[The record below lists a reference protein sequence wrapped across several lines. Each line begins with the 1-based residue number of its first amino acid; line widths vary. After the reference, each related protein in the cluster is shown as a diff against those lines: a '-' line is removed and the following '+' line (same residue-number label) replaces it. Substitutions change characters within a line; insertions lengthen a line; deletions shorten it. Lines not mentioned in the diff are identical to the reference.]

1 MKTRKLLSALVAAS
15 ICAGAL
21 SNVVM
26 AASPLSM
33 SIDTGTVIKTISDDM
48 YGISTDWSVDNNYIV
63 TDYEGGDLSPNEN
76 FLRAMS
82 EYKLPV
88 VRLGEGAS
96 DTFQWKQAVGPLEQ
110 RGDQTLWGQTGKVAA
125 GPVETINTMQAID
138 PDAEFTVTIN
148 MQTDTA
154 ASAADYAEFLTGDI
168 STDWG
173 AKRAEYGHPAPIP
186 VKVYELGNEL
196 DLDDMTVQDYIAK
209 CKEFITA
216 IQAKDPDAKFA
227 AHTTTG
233 IYNMYRQNESLED
246 AWHNDILNDDTLAQE
261 IDYIVLHTYYSVSD
275 NELMDEIINAVQS
288 DIERITGSDRIKIY
302 LSEYALDYYHRYNGI
317 YTNPHDMNG
326 VIETANILSRMA
338 WHPGVEMATYHGIV
352 SGNWANITTDSES
365 QQTMLNGIGNLLK
378 LFKEYG
384 VGDALDTDFTGFSNG
399 TRSTVTG
406 IAVRPENNKLNLI
419 FTNKTES
426 DQVDHITYSD
436 QGAYKK
442 VQETIIS
449 ADTLEAD
456 ISEEKKEIA
465 VNKYAYADGGSVV
478 SYTIPAYSVC
488 GVALEK
494 ETDETV
500 ETLYSEDFSAG
511 TLPEGYTAV
520 LNDPYG
526 DLSVNV
532 QNGALALDG
541 YSDSGATYENSYV
554 YLPESV
560 NTFTSYTLEADVT
573 VNEYTNDYDPGES
586 GNGIVFGAGSPGNI
600 MGNAV
605 DGNVVFW
612 TDNGVSEYAVSG
624 GERSTLISNTTNN
637 FSPIITG
644 ETYHYTLNVSE
655 NEVSFY
661 IDGKEVYT
669 RTGGTVNPG
678 GYIGFMFSDTNYS
691 VDNIQLTQAVEVM
704 EVWETFTYEE
714 NFDDVSEGSL
724 PEGWEVMSGMAVAG
738 VDDGALMLTSHEWWT
753 PTAVKIGGLE
763 NVRREGL
770 MMEADVT
777 LIAQNESA
785 RAGGV
790 RNKAGFAYMMD
801 GDRMSTAGLLTY
813 GINQEIPARSGADF
827 TEYGVSGVNS
837 SSGFNYEDGENF
849 LNHETAHIRLVFSA
863 GSSPTMY
870 VNGQEVQYTKNTGTT
885 QNTGSLG
892 LMAAAATVKFDNV
905 KITGQQRNTV
915 TTGLVE
921 KEIDFTYEEN
931 FDDVSDGLLP
941 AGWTLAGATATAQ
954 VKNGALEV
962 SNAGWGTPSFVL
974 FDLDQ
979 VKRQGLT
986 MEVEITRT
994 SPSSVTGGLVNIA
1007 HAGLVYL
1014 YDDSFAETAAYGT
1027 DVRYSGLYTDRPTTN
1042 SQQGVPSDFGYKYS
1056 QFTSE
1061 EFKRADLFGNQG
1073 DGLSGGQTVKL
1084 KIELGEDNRL
1094 PKVYIND
1101 VEANYTSNNAYE
1113 AMDVNEG
1120 KIGLVVADANV
1131 KFDNIKVHGT
1141 RTAFVSDYT
1150 TYSAEFAGGATTF
1163 ASQEEAVAAVRVYEV
1178 YDAGRVDITDQ
1189 AQISA
1194 QTDEMGV
1201 CTITVTYGEFMQHL
1215 VCQIK
1220 EEQTGG
1226 QSFTLEEDFDDIPNG
1241 SLPEGWTVTGGD
1253 ATAQV
1258 NNGALEVSNAA
1269 WGTPSYILFDLDEV
1283 QRHGLTME
1291 AEITRTAAS
1300 SGMANYGHAGLVY
1313 LYDDQFTETQAY
1325 GTDVRYS
1332 ALYTDKPATESQQ
1345 GAPSDF
1351 GAKFQNLT
1359 GESFRRADLFG
1370 NQGEGLSGGNTVTL
1384 KIELDE
1390 DTRLPKVYINGVEAP
1405 YATNNTYSA
1414 LAVNA
1419 GKIGLVVCD
1428 ATVKFDN
1435 IKVSGTI
1442 GGPAEEI
1449 TYDALFVDGISM
1461 FTSEEEAVAAVRV
1474 YEMQGGQ
1481 TLDVTV
1487 EANIQAQT
1495 DENGNCTIT
1504 VTYGTFTKTLTC
1516 RIVEPQETFTYEED
1530 FDDIPNGS
1538 LPEGWTI
1545 KGNATASVQDG
1556 TLLVKGENWY
1566 NPDFVLFDLE
1576 KVQRQGLVM
1585 ECDMTRTQTAAPAAT
1600 ATNAHAGLV
1609 YLYDDNFET
1618 SASYGGDVRY
1628 TALYTDKAAT
1638 ETQQGL
1644 SSDFGFRWNG
1654 VTKGQFKNTE
1664 EALMGAMAKK
1674 ETVHLKI
1681 ELGEDDRLPT
1691 VYVNGY
1697 EAVYTDNSGFTAQAV
1712 NEGKLGLA
1720 VSGACEVIFDNIK
1733 ISGSR
1738 AAEITYDAEFVG
1750 GTTVFTS
1757 EDEAVAAVRVYEKQG
1772 DQTTDITAQA
1782 SIQPQTG
1789 EDGTCTIT
1797 VTYGDF
1803 TEILTCRIEVPEV
1816 EGFVYEEN
1824 FDNVSDGGLPEG
1836 WTLISTDAG
1845 SPATAAVQDGKLVV
1859 SSGNWW
1865 NPDFILFDLDDVQR
1879 KGLVM
1884 ECDMTRTDTVPGQPN
1899 NAHAGLVYYY
1909 DDETFAA
1916 GNSDSYGRDVRYTAL
1931 YTDRGLTETQQ
1942 GITSDFDL
1950 RWNEVTD
1957 GRFKNNEEAL
1967 YGAMAKKETV
1977 HLKIVLGED
1986 DELPTVY
1993 VNGYEAVYNNK
2004 KTFTAQ
2010 AVNAGKL
2017 GLAVSGACEVIF
2029 DNIKISGS
2037 RAEEAAVGGIAAAK
2051 TVNEAGIP
2059 QITVDAYAGASDIE
2073 DGMLLVAAYEKDTGK
2088 LAYVSDMKEW
2098 NAAQYPAYH
2107 TTISL
2112 DGFSEYAE
2120 DAYTF
2125 KVMAMDQTSLKP
2137 ICMYAAV

>member
-33 SIDTGTVIKTISDDM
+33 SIDTGTVIKTIPDDM

-63 TDYEGGDLSPNEN
+63 TDYEGGNLSPNEN

-110 RGDQTLWGQTGKVAA
+110 RGDQTLWGQTGKVVA

-138 PDAEFTVTIN
+138 PDAAFTVTIN
-148 MQTDTA
+148 IETDTA
-154 ASAADYAEFLTGDI
+154 ESAADYAEFLTGDA
-168 STDWG
+168 STEWG
-173 AKRAEYGHPAPIP
+173 AKRAEYGHPDPVP
-186 VKVYELGNEL
+186 VKLYEIGNEV
-196 DLDDMTVQDYIAK
+196 DLDSVMTVDEYIAA
-209 CKEFITA
+209 CKEYIAA
-216 IQAKDPDAKFA
+216 IKAVDADAMFA
-227 AHTTTG
+227 VHTSTG
-233 IYNMYRQNESLED
+233 IYNKYQWDESGD
-246 AWHNDILNDDTLAQE
+246 PWHIDILSDAALAEE
-261 IDYIVLHTYYSVSD
+261 IDYIAVHTYYSNYK
-275 NELMDEIINAVQS
+275 NEVMDEVMNAVQA
-288 DIERITGSDRIKIY
+288 DIERITGADRIKIY
-302 LSEYALDYYHRYNGI
+302 LSEYALSI
-317 YTNPHDMNG
+317 YEVGGVTTNPHNMEGILD
-326 VIETANILSRMA
+326 TANILSRMA
-338 WHPGVEMATYHGIV
+338 WHDGVEMATYHGID
-352 SGNWANITTDSES
+352 SSEWKNIVTDSAS
-365 QQTMLNGIGNLLK
+365 GQMMLNGIGNMLK

-406 IAVRPENNKLNLI
+406 IAVRPEDNKLNLI
-419 FTNKTES
+419 FTNDTGS
-426 DQVDHITYSD
+426 DQVVNITYSD
-436 QGAYKK
+436 QGTYKK

-449 ADTLEAD
+449 GNSPEAD
-456 ISEEKKEIA
+456 MTAEKKEIA

-586 GNGIVFGAGSPGNI
+586 GNGIVFGAGSPGDI

-624 GERSTLISNTTNN
+624 GERSALISNTTNN
-637 FSPIITG
+637 FSPIAAG
-644 ETYHYTLNVSE
+644 GTYHYTLNVSE
-655 NEVSFY
+655 NEVSFC
-661 IDGKEVYT
+661 IDGNEVYT

-678 GYIGFMFSDTNYS
+678 GSIGFMFSDTNYS

-714 NFDDVSEGSL
+714 DFDDVSEGGL
-724 PEGWEVMSGMAVAG
+724 PEGWEVLSGMAVAG

-837 SSGFNYEDGENF
+837 SSGFNYEDGQNF
-849 LNHETAHIRLVFSA
+849 LNHETAHIRLIFNA

-941 AGWTLAGATATAQ
+941 AGWSLAGAAATAQ
-954 VKNGALEV
+954 VQNGALEV

-994 SPSSVTGGLVNIA
+994 SPSSVTGGLVNVA

-1027 DVRYSGLYTDRPTTN
+1027 DVRYSGLYTDRPTTI
-1042 SQQGVPSDFGYKYS
+1042 SQQGVPSDFGYKYN

-1131 KFDNIKVHGT
+1131 KFDNIKVRGT

-1150 TYSAEFAGGATTF
+1150 TYSAEFAGGATAF

-1178 YDAGRVDITDQ
+1178 YNAGRVDITDQ

-1194 QTDEMGV
+1194 QTDELGV
-1201 CTITVTYGEFMQHL
+1201 CTITVTYGEFMQRL

-1241 SLPEGWTVTGGD
+1241 SLPEGWTITGGD

-1269 WGTPSYILFDLDEV
+1269 WGTPSYVLFNLDEV

-1313 LYDDQFTETQAY
+1313 LYDDQFAETQAY

-1351 GAKFQNLT
+1351 GAKFQNLA

-1449 TYDALFVDGISM
+1449 TYDA
-1461 FTSEEEAVAAVRV
+1461 
-1474 YEMQGGQ
+1474 
-1481 TLDVTV
+1481 
-1487 EANIQAQT
+1487 
-1495 DENGNCTIT
+1495 
-1504 VTYGTFTKTLTC
+1504 
-1516 RIVEPQETFTYEED
+1516 
-1530 FDDIPNGS
+1530 
-1538 LPEGWTI
+1538 
-1545 KGNATASVQDG
+1545 
-1556 TLLVKGENWY
+1556 
-1566 NPDFVLFDLE
+1566 
-1576 KVQRQGLVM
+1576 
-1585 ECDMTRTQTAAPAAT
+1585 
-1600 ATNAHAGLV
+1600 
-1609 YLYDDNFET
+1609 
-1618 SASYGGDVRY
+1618 
-1628 TALYTDKAAT
+1628 
-1638 ETQQGL
+1638 
-1644 SSDFGFRWNG
+1644 
-1654 VTKGQFKNTE
+1654 
-1664 EALMGAMAKK
+1664 
-1674 ETVHLKI
+1674 
-1681 ELGEDDRLPT
+1681 
-1691 VYVNGY
+1691 
-1697 EAVYTDNSGFTAQAV
+1697 
-1712 NEGKLGLA
+1712 
-1720 VSGACEVIFDNIK
+1720 
-1733 ISGSR
+1733 
-1738 AAEITYDAEFVG
+1738 EFAG
-1750 GTTVFTS
+1750 GTTVFAS

-1782 SIQPQTG
+1782 SIQPQTS
-1789 EDGTCTIT
+1789 EDGTCIIT

-1803 TEILTCRIEVPEV
+1803 TETLTCRIEAAETPEI

-1824 FDNVSDGGLPEG
+1824 FDSIPNGGLPEG
-1836 WTLISTDAG
+1836 WTVTG
-1845 SPATAAVQDGKLVV
+1845 GATASVQDGALIVK
-1859 SSGNWW
+1859 GAEWY
-1865 NPDFILFDLDDVQR
+1865 NPEFVLFDLENVQR
-1879 KGLVM
+1879 QGLVM
-1884 ECDMTRTDTVPGQPN
+1884 ECDMTRTQTETPAGTAN

-1909 DDETFAA
+1909 DEENFAA
-1916 GNSDSYGRDVRYTAL
+1916 GDNTSYGSDVRYTAL
-1931 YTDRGLTETQQ
+1931 YTDKAATETQQ
-1942 GITSDFDL
+1942 GLTSDFGY
-1950 RWNEVTD
+1950 RWNGVTN
-1957 GRFKNNEEAL
+1957 GQFKNTEEEL
-1967 YGAMAKKETV
+1967 RGAMANKETV
-1977 HLKIVLGED
+1977 HLKIVLGAD
-1986 DELPTVY
+1986 DKLPTVY
-1993 VNGYEAVYNNK
+1993 VNGYEAAYNNNSG
-2004 KTFTAQ
+2004 FTAQ
-2010 AVNAGKL
+2010 AVNEGKL
-2017 GLAVSGACEVIF
+2017 GLAVSGACEVVF

-2037 RAEEAAVGGIAAAK
+2037 RAAEAAAGGIAAAK
-2051 TVNEAGIP
+2051 AVNEAGIP
-2059 QITVDAYAGASDIE
+2059 QIIVDAYAGTSDIE
-2073 DGMLLVAAYEKDTGK
+2073 DGMLLVAAYEKDTGR

>member
-33 SIDTGTVIKTISDDM
+33 SIDTGTVIKTIPDDM

-63 TDYEGGDLSPNEN
+63 TDYEGGNLSPNEN

-110 RGDQTLWGQTGKVAA
+110 RENQTLWGQTGKVVA

-138 PDAEFTVTIN
+138 PDAAFTVTIN
-148 MQTDTA
+148 IETDTA
-154 ASAADYAEFLTGDI
+154 ESAADYAEFLTGDA
-168 STDWG
+168 STEWG
-173 AKRAEYGHPAPIP
+173 AKRAEYGHPDPVP
-186 VKVYELGNEL
+186 VKLYEIGNEV
-196 DLDDMTVQDYIAK
+196 DLDSVMTVDEYIAA
-209 CKEFITA
+209 CREYIAA
-216 IQAKDPDAKFA
+216 IKAVDADAMFA
-227 AHTTTG
+227 VHTSTG
-233 IYNMYRQNESLED
+233 IYNKYQWDESGD
-246 AWHNDILNDDTLAQE
+246 PWHIDILSDAVLAEE
-261 IDYIVLHTYYSVSD
+261 IDYIAVHTYYSHYK
-275 NELMDEIINAVQS
+275 NEVMDEVMNAVQA
-288 DIERITGSDRIKIY
+288 DIERITGADRIKIY
-302 LSEYALDYYHRYNGI
+302 LSEYALSI
-317 YTNPHDMNG
+317 YEVGGVTTNPHNMEG
-326 VIETANILSRMA
+326 ILETANILSRMA
-338 WHPGVEMATYHGIV
+338 WHDGVEMATYHGID
-352 SGNWANITTDSES
+352 SSEWKNIATDSAS
-365 QQTMLNGIGNLLK
+365 GQMMLNGIGNLLK

-399 TRSTVTG
+399 TRSTVAG
-406 IAVRPENNKLNLI
+406 IAVRPEDNKLNLI
-419 FTNKTES
+419 FTNDSGS
-426 DQVDHITYSD
+426 DQVVHITYSD

-541 YSDSGATYENSYV
+541 YSDLDATYENSYV

-573 VNEYTNDYDPGES
+573 VNEYNNDYDPGES
-586 GNGIVFGAGSPGNI
+586 GNGIVFGAGSPGDI

-612 TDNGVSEYAVSG
+612 TNNGVSEYAVSG
-624 GERSTLISNTTNN
+624 GERSALISNTTNN
-637 FSPIITG
+637 FSPIAVG
-644 ETYHYTLNVSE
+644 GTYHYTLNVSE
-655 NEVSFY
+655 NEVRFY
-661 IDGKEVYT
+661 IDGNEVYT
-669 RTGGTVNPG
+669 RSGGTVNPG

-691 VDNIQLTQAVEVM
+691 VDNIQLTQAVEV
-704 EVWETFTYEE
+704 WETFTYEE

-724 PEGWEVMSGMAVAG
+724 PEGWEVLSGMAVAG

-785 RAGGV
+785 RANGA

-813 GINQEIPARSGADF
+813 GDTDIPERSWADF
-827 TEYGVSGVNS
+827 TEYGISGVNS
-837 SSGFNYEDGENF
+837 SSPFNYEDGENF
-849 LNHETAHIRLVFSA
+849 LNHETAHIRLIFNA

-905 KITGQQRNTV
+905 KITGRQRNTV

-931 FDDVSDGLLP
+931 FDNVSDGLLP
-941 AGWTLAGATATAQ
+941 AGWTIISTDAGNPATAAVQ
-954 VKNGALEV
+954 DGKLVV
-962 SNAGWGTPSFVL
+962 SGGNWWNPDFIL
-974 FDLDQ
+974 FDLDD
-979 VKRQGLT
+979 VRRKGLV
-986 MEVEITRT
+986 MECDMTRT
-994 SPSSVTGGLVNIA
+994 SKVTPSGTANNA
-1007 HAGLVYL
+1007 HAGLVYY
-1014 YDDSFAETAAYGT
+1014 YDEDNFVAGDNTSYGN
-1027 DVRYSGLYTDRPTTN
+1027 DVRYTALHTDKDATLA
-1042 SQQGVPSDFGYKYS
+1042 QQGLTSDFGYRWDSVKKGE
-1056 QFTSE
+1056 FVFSE
-1061 EFKRADLFGNQG
+1061 VEELRGAMTNKE
-1073 DGLSGGQTVKL
+1073 TVHL
-1084 KIELGEDNRL
+1084 RIELGEDDRL
-1094 PKVYIND
+1094 PAVYVNGYS
-1101 VEANYTSNNAYE
+1101 ARYTDNSGFTAQENN
-1113 AMDVNEG
+1113 VG
-1120 KIGLVVADANV
+1120 KIGLVVSGACEV
-1131 KFDNIKVHGT
+1131 VFDNIKVRGT

-1201 CTITVTYGEFMQHL
+1201 CTITVTYGEFMQRL
-1215 VCQIK
+1215 ICQIK
-1220 EEQTGG
+1220 EEPTGG
-1226 QSFTLEEDFDDIPNG
+1226 QSFTL
-1241 SLPEGWTVTGGD
+1241 
-1253 ATAQV
+1253 
-1258 NNGALEVSNAA
+1258 
-1269 WGTPSYILFDLDEV
+1269 
-1283 QRHGLTME
+1283 
-1291 AEITRTAAS
+1291 
-1300 SGMANYGHAGLVY
+1300 
-1313 LYDDQFTETQAY
+1313 
-1325 GTDVRYS
+1325 
-1332 ALYTDKPATESQQ
+1332 
-1345 GAPSDF
+1345 
-1351 GAKFQNLT
+1351 
-1359 GESFRRADLFG
+1359 
-1370 NQGEGLSGGNTVTL
+1370 
-1384 KIELDE
+1384 
-1390 DTRLPKVYINGVEAP
+1390 
-1405 YATNNTYSA
+1405 
-1414 LAVNA
+1414 
-1419 GKIGLVVCD
+1419 
-1428 ATVKFDN
+1428 
-1435 IKVSGTI
+1435 
-1442 GGPAEEI
+1442 
-1449 TYDALFVDGISM
+1449 
-1461 FTSEEEAVAAVRV
+1461 
-1474 YEMQGGQ
+1474 
-1481 TLDVTV
+1481 
-1487 EANIQAQT
+1487 
-1495 DENGNCTIT
+1495 
-1504 VTYGTFTKTLTC
+1504 
-1516 RIVEPQETFTYEED
+1516 EED

-1644 SSDFGFRWNG
+1644 TSDFGYRWNG
-1654 VTKGQFKNTE
+1654 VTNGQFKNTE
-1664 EALMGAMAKK
+1664 EALMGAMANK
-1674 ETVHLKI
+1674 ETVHLRI

-1697 EAVYTDNSGFTAQAV
+1697 EAAYNNNSGFTAQAV

-1720 VSGACEVIFDNIK
+1720 VSGACEVVFDNIK

-1738 AAEITYDAEFVG
+1738 AAEIIYDAEFVG

-1772 DQTTDITAQA
+1772 DKTTDITAQA

-1789 EDGTCTIT
+1789 EDGNCTIT

-1816 EGFVYEEN
+1816 GGFVYEEN
-1824 FDNVSDGGLPEG
+1824 FDSISDGSLPEG
-1836 WTLISTDAG
+1836 WTVTG
-1845 SPATAAVQDGKLVV
+1845 GATASVQDGTLIVK
-1859 SSGNWW
+1859 GAEWY
-1865 NPDFILFDLDDVQR
+1865 NPEFVLFDLEKVQR
-1879 KGLVM
+1879 QGLVM
-1884 ECDMTRTDTVPGQPN
+1884 ECDMTRTQTATPSETAN

-1909 DDETFAA
+1909 DGENFAA
-1916 GNSDSYGRDVRYTAL
+1916 GDNTSYGSDVRYTAL
-1931 YTDRGLTETQQ
+1931 YTDKAATETQQ
-1942 GITSDFDL
+1942 GLTSDFGY
-1950 RWNEVTD
+1950 RWNGVTN
-1957 GRFKNNEEAL
+1957 GQFKNTEEEL
-1967 YGAMAKKETV
+1967 RGAMANKETV
-1977 HLKIVLGED
+1977 HLKIVLGAD
-1986 DELPTVY
+1986 DKLPTVY
-1993 VNGYEAVYNNK
+1993 VNGYEAAYNNNSG
-2004 KTFTAQ
+2004 FTAQ
-2010 AVNAGKL
+2010 AINEGKI
-2017 GLAVSGACEVIF
+2017 GLAVSGACEVVF

-2037 RAEEAAVGGIAAAK
+2037 RAAEAAAGGIAAAK
-2051 TVNEAGIP
+2051 AVNEAGIP
-2059 QITVDAYAGASDIE
+2059 QIIVDAYAGTSDIE

>member
-33 SIDTGTVIKTISDDM
+33 SIDTGAVIKTIPDDM

-110 RGDQTLWGQTGKVAA
+110 RGDQTLWGQTGKVVA

-138 PDAEFTVTIN
+138 PDATFTVTIN
-148 MQTDTA
+148 IETDTA
-154 ASAADYAEFLTGDI
+154 ESAADYAEFLTGDV
-168 STDWG
+168 STEWG
-173 AKRAEYGHPAPIP
+173 AKRAEYGHPDPVP
-186 VKVYELGNEL
+186 VKVYEIGNEV
-196 DLDDMTVQDYIAK
+196 DLDSVMTVDEYIAA
-209 CKEFITA
+209 CKEYIAAVKAVDT
-216 IQAKDPDAKFA
+216 DARFA
-227 AHTTTG
+227 VHTSTG
-233 IYNMYRQNESLED
+233 IYNKYQWDEPGD
-246 AWHNDILNDDTLAQE
+246 PWHIDILSDAALAEE
-261 IDYIVLHTYYSVSD
+261 IDYIAVHTYYSD
-275 NELMDEIINAVQS
+275 YKNEVMDEIMNAVQS

-302 LSEYALDYYHRYNGI
+302 LSEYALSI
-317 YTNPHDMNG
+317 YEVVGVTTNPHNMEG
-326 VIETANILSRMA
+326 ILETANILSRMA
-338 WHPGVEMATYHGIV
+338 WHDGVEMATYHGID
-352 SGNWANITTDSES
+352 SSEWKNIVTDSAS
-365 QQTMLNGIGNLLK
+365 GQMMLNGIGNLLK

-406 IAVRPENNKLNLI
+406 IAVRPEDNRLNLI
-419 FTNKTES
+419 FTNKTGS
-426 DQVDHITYSD
+426 DQVVHITYSD

-500 ETLYSEDFSAG
+500 ETLYSEDFSVG

-532 QNGALALDG
+532 QNGVLVLDG

-586 GNGIVFGAGSPGNI
+586 GNGIVFGAGSPGDI

-612 TDNGVSEYAVSG
+612 TNNGVSEYAVSG
-624 GERSTLISNTTNN
+624 GERSALISNTTNN

-655 NEVSFY
+655 NEVRFY
-661 IDGKEVYT
+661 IDGNEVYT
-669 RTGGTVNPG
+669 RSGGTVNPG

-714 NFDDVSEGSL
+714 NFDNISEGGL
-724 PEGWEVMSGMAVAG
+724 PEGWEVLSGMAVAG

-837 SSGFNYEDGENF
+837 SSGFNYEDGQNF
-849 LNHETAHIRLVFSA
+849 LNHETAHIRLIFNA

-921 KEIDFTYEEN
+921 KEIEFTYEEN
-931 FDDVSDGLLP
+931 FDDVSNGLLP
-941 AGWTLAGATATAQ
+941 AGWSLAGAAATAQ
-954 VKNGALEV
+954 VQNGALEV

-994 SPSSVTGGLVNIA
+994 SPSSVTGGVVNVA

-1042 SQQGVPSDFGYKYS
+1042 SQQGVPSDFGYKYNR
-1056 QFTSE
+1056 FTSE

-1131 KFDNIKVHGT
+1131 KFDNIKVRGT

-1150 TYSAEFAGGATTF
+1150 TYSAEFAGGATAF

-1178 YDAGRVDITDQ
+1178 YNAGRVDITDQ

-1194 QTDEMGV
+1194 QTDGTGV
-1201 CTITVTYGEFMQHL
+1201 CTITVTLGEFEQL
-1215 VCQIK
+1215 LTCRIEAAETPEIEGFVY
-1220 EEQTGG
+1220 EEN
-1226 QSFTLEEDFDDIPNG
+1226 FDSIPNG
-1241 SLPEGWTVTGGD
+1241 GLPEGWTVTGG
-1253 ATAQV
+1253 
-1258 NNGALEVSNAA
+1258 
-1269 WGTPSYILFDLDEV
+1269 
-1283 QRHGLTME
+1283 
-1291 AEITRTAAS
+1291 
-1300 SGMANYGHAGLVY
+1300 
-1313 LYDDQFTETQAY
+1313 
-1325 GTDVRYS
+1325 
-1332 ALYTDKPATESQQ
+1332 
-1345 GAPSDF
+1345 
-1351 GAKFQNLT
+1351 
-1359 GESFRRADLFG
+1359 
-1370 NQGEGLSGGNTVTL
+1370 
-1384 KIELDE
+1384 
-1390 DTRLPKVYINGVEAP
+1390 
-1405 YATNNTYSA
+1405 
-1414 LAVNA
+1414 
-1419 GKIGLVVCD
+1419 
-1428 ATVKFDN
+1428 
-1435 IKVSGTI
+1435 
-1442 GGPAEEI
+1442 
-1449 TYDALFVDGISM
+1449 
-1461 FTSEEEAVAAVRV
+1461 
-1474 YEMQGGQ
+1474 
-1481 TLDVTV
+1481 
-1487 EANIQAQT
+1487 
-1495 DENGNCTIT
+1495 
-1504 VTYGTFTKTLTC
+1504 
-1516 RIVEPQETFTYEED
+1516 
-1530 FDDIPNGS
+1530 
-1538 LPEGWTI
+1538 
-1545 KGNATASVQDG
+1545 ATASVQDG
-1556 TLLVKGENWY
+1556 ALIVKGAEWY
-1566 NPDFVLFDLE
+1566 NPEFVLFDLE
-1576 KVQRQGLVM
+1576 NVQRQGLVM
-1585 ECDMTRTQTAAPAAT
+1585 ECDMTRTQTETPAGT
-1600 ATNAHAGLV
+1600 ANNAHAGLV
-1609 YLYDDNFET
+1609 YYYDEENFAAGDNT
-1618 SASYGGDVRY
+1618 SYGSDVRY

-1644 SSDFGFRWNG
+1644 TSDFGYRWNG
-1654 VTKGQFKNTE
+1654 VTNGQFKNTE
-1664 EALMGAMAKK
+1664 EELRGAMANK

-1681 ELGEDDRLPT
+1681 VLGADDKLPT

-1697 EAVYTDNSGFTAQAV
+1697 EAAYNNNSGFTAQAI

-1720 VSGACEVIFDNIK
+1720 VSGACEVVFDNIK

-1738 AAEITYDAEFVG
+1738 AAEIIYDAEFVG

-1772 DQTTDITAQA
+1772 DKTTDITAQA

-1789 EDGTCTIT
+1789 EDGNCTIT

-1816 EGFVYEEN
+1816 GGFVYEEN
-1824 FDNVSDGGLPEG
+1824 FDSISDGSLPEG
-1836 WTLISTDAG
+1836 WTVTG
-1845 SPATAAVQDGKLVV
+1845 GATASVQDGTLIVK
-1859 SSGNWW
+1859 GAEWY
-1865 NPDFILFDLDDVQR
+1865 NPEFVLFDLEKVQR
-1879 KGLVM
+1879 QGLVM
-1884 ECDMTRTDTVPGQPN
+1884 ECDMTRTQTATPSGTAN

-1909 DDETFAA
+1909 DEENFAA
-1916 GNSDSYGRDVRYTAL
+1916 GDNTSYGSDVRYTAL
-1931 YTDRGLTETQQ
+1931 YTDKAATETQQ
-1942 GITSDFDL
+1942 GLTSDFGY
-1950 RWNEVTD
+1950 RWNGVTN
-1957 GRFKNNEEAL
+1957 GQFKNTEEEL
-1967 YGAMAKKETV
+1967 RGAMANKETV
-1977 HLKIVLGED
+1977 HLKIVLGAD
-1986 DELPTVY
+1986 DKLPTVY
-1993 VNGYEAVYNNK
+1993 VNGYEAAYNNNSG
-2004 KTFTAQ
+2004 FTAQ
-2010 AVNAGKL
+2010 AINEGKL
-2017 GLAVSGACEVIF
+2017 GLAVSGACEVVF

-2037 RAEEAAVGGIAAAK
+2037 RAAEAAAGGIAAAK
-2051 TVNEAGIP
+2051 AVNEAGIP
-2059 QITVDAYAGASDIE
+2059 QIIVDAYAGTSDIE
-2073 DGMLLVAAYEKDTGK
+2073 DGMLLVAAYEKDTGR

>member
-26 AASPLSM
+26 AADPLSM
-33 SIDTGTVIKTISDDM
+33 SIDTGAVIKTIPDDM

-110 RGDQTLWGQTGKVAA
+110 RGDQTLWGQTGKVVA

-138 PDAEFTVTIN
+138 PDAAFTVTIN
-148 MQTDTA
+148 IETDTA
-154 ASAADYAEFLTGDI
+154 ESAADYAEFLTGDV
-168 STDWG
+168 STEWG
-173 AKRAEYGHPAPIP
+173 AKRAEYGHPDPVP
-186 VKVYELGNEL
+186 VKVYEIGNEV
-196 DLDDMTVQDYIAK
+196 DLDSVMTVDEYIAA
-209 CKEFITA
+209 CKEYIAAVKAVDT
-216 IQAKDPDAKFA
+216 DARFA
-227 AHTTTG
+227 VHTSTG
-233 IYNMYRQNESLED
+233 IYNKYQWDEPGD
-246 AWHNDILNDDTLAQE
+246 PWHIDILSDAALAEE
-261 IDYIVLHTYYSVSD
+261 IDYIAVHTYYSD
-275 NELMDEIINAVQS
+275 YKNEVMDEVMNAVQA
-288 DIERITGSDRIKIY
+288 DIERITGADRIKIY
-302 LSEYALDYYHRYNGI
+302 LSEYALSI
-317 YTNPHDMNG
+317 YEVGGVKTNPHNMEG
-326 VIETANILSRMA
+326 ILETANILSRMA
-338 WHPGVEMATYHGIV
+338 WHDGVEMATYHGID
-352 SGNWANITTDSES
+352 SSEWKNIVTDSAS
-365 QQTMLNGIGNLLK
+365 GQMMLNGIGNLLK

-406 IAVRPENNKLNLI
+406 IAVRPEDNRLNLI
-419 FTNKTES
+419 FTNKTGS
-426 DQVDHITYSD
+426 DQVVHITYSD

-500 ETLYSEDFSAG
+500 ETLYSEEFSAG

-532 QNGALALDG
+532 QNGVLVLDG

-586 GNGIVFGAGSPGNI
+586 GNGIVFGAGSPGDI

-612 TDNGVSEYAVSG
+612 TNNGVSEYAVSG
-624 GERSTLISNTTNN
+624 GERSALISNTTNN

-655 NEVSFY
+655 NEVRFY
-661 IDGKEVYT
+661 IDGNEVYT
-669 RTGGTVNPG
+669 RSGGTVNPG

-714 NFDDVSEGSL
+714 DFDGVSEGGL
-724 PEGWEVMSGMAVAG
+724 PEGWEVLSGMAVAG

-770 MMEADVT
+770 VMEADVT

-837 SSGFNYEDGENF
+837 SSGFNYEDGQNF
-849 LNHETAHIRLVFSA
+849 LNHETAHIRLIFNA

-892 LMAAAATVKFDNV
+892 LMAVAATVKFDNV

-931 FDDVSDGLLP
+931 FDNVSDGLLP
-941 AGWTLAGATATAQ
+941 AGWTLAGAAATAQ
-954 VKNGALEV
+954 VQNGALEV

-974 FDLDQ
+974 FDLDR

-994 SPSSVTGGLVNIA
+994 SPSSVTGGVVNVA

-1101 VEANYTSNNAYE
+1101 VEANYTRNNAYE

-1131 KFDNIKVHGT
+1131 KFDNIKVRGT

-1201 CTITVTYGEFMQHL
+1201 CTITVTYGEFMQRL
-1215 VCQIK
+1215 ICQIK
-1220 EEQTGG
+1220 EEPTGG
-1226 QSFTLEEDFDDIPNG
+1226 QSFTL
-1241 SLPEGWTVTGGD
+1241 
-1253 ATAQV
+1253 
-1258 NNGALEVSNAA
+1258 
-1269 WGTPSYILFDLDEV
+1269 
-1283 QRHGLTME
+1283 
-1291 AEITRTAAS
+1291 
-1300 SGMANYGHAGLVY
+1300 
-1313 LYDDQFTETQAY
+1313 
-1325 GTDVRYS
+1325 
-1332 ALYTDKPATESQQ
+1332 
-1345 GAPSDF
+1345 
-1351 GAKFQNLT
+1351 
-1359 GESFRRADLFG
+1359 
-1370 NQGEGLSGGNTVTL
+1370 
-1384 KIELDE
+1384 
-1390 DTRLPKVYINGVEAP
+1390 
-1405 YATNNTYSA
+1405 
-1414 LAVNA
+1414 
-1419 GKIGLVVCD
+1419 
-1428 ATVKFDN
+1428 
-1435 IKVSGTI
+1435 
-1442 GGPAEEI
+1442 
-1449 TYDALFVDGISM
+1449 
-1461 FTSEEEAVAAVRV
+1461 
-1474 YEMQGGQ
+1474 
-1481 TLDVTV
+1481 
-1487 EANIQAQT
+1487 
-1495 DENGNCTIT
+1495 
-1504 VTYGTFTKTLTC
+1504 
-1516 RIVEPQETFTYEED
+1516 EED

-1644 SSDFGFRWNG
+1644 TSDFGYRWNG
-1654 VTKGQFKNTE
+1654 VTNGQFKNTE
-1664 EALMGAMAKK
+1664 EELRGAMANK

-1681 ELGEDDRLPT
+1681 VLGADDKLPT

-1697 EAVYTDNSGFTAQAV
+1697 EAAYNNNSGFTAQAI

-1720 VSGACEVIFDNIK
+1720 VSGACEVVFDNIK

-1738 AAEITYDAEFVG
+1738 AAEIIYDAEFVG

-1772 DQTTDITAQA
+1772 DKTTDITAQA

-1789 EDGTCTIT
+1789 EDGNCTIT

-1816 EGFVYEEN
+1816 GGFVYEEN
-1824 FDNVSDGGLPEG
+1824 FDSISDGSLPEG
-1836 WTLISTDAG
+1836 WTVTG
-1845 SPATAAVQDGKLVV
+1845 GATASVQDGTLIVK
-1859 SSGNWW
+1859 GAEWY
-1865 NPDFILFDLDDVQR
+1865 NPEFVLFDLEKVQR
-1879 KGLVM
+1879 QGLVM
-1884 ECDMTRTDTVPGQPN
+1884 ECDMTRTQTATPSETAN

-1909 DDETFAA
+1909 DGENFAA
-1916 GNSDSYGRDVRYTAL
+1916 GDNTSYGSDVRYTAL
-1931 YTDRGLTETQQ
+1931 YTDKAATETQQ
-1942 GITSDFDL
+1942 GLTSDFGY
-1950 RWNEVTD
+1950 RWNGVTN
-1957 GRFKNNEEAL
+1957 GQFKNTEEEL
-1967 YGAMAKKETV
+1967 RGAMANKETV
-1977 HLKIVLGED
+1977 HLKIVLGAD
-1986 DELPTVY
+1986 DKLPTVY
-1993 VNGYEAVYNNK
+1993 VNGYEAAYNNNSG
-2004 KTFTAQ
+2004 FTAQ
-2010 AVNAGKL
+2010 AINEGKL
-2017 GLAVSGACEVIF
+2017 GLAVSGACEVVF

-2037 RAEEAAVGGIAAAK
+2037 RAAEAAAGGIAAAK
-2051 TVNEAGIP
+2051 AVNEAGIP
-2059 QITVDAYAGASDIE
+2059 QIIVDAYAGTSDIE